1 MERKYI
7 PEYIPVIP
15 ISFLAMS
22 QEKRAARITAYSSY
36 LASSEKRFEQYK
48 VVCTDGKKGEE

>member
-1 MERKYI
+1 MEQKYI
-7 PEYIPVIP
+7 PIIP

-22 QEKRAARITAYSSY
+22 QEKHAARLTAYSSY
-36 LASSEKRFEQYK
+36 LASTEKQFAQYK